1 MLIYGE
7 KQEMYAFIDF
17 SPIYGSTKSMLSL
30 PRPIAF
36 SMNGGIRKAACLL
49 FFECRGSPEKELP
62 VA

>member
-36 SMNGGIRKAACLL
+36 SMNGGY
-49 FFECRGSPEKELP
+49 KEGGMPSIL
-62 VA
+62 